1 MRRVCKD
8 RSLPLWRM
16 AMFSRRAVAKVAEKA
31 AEGGARCLF
40 VADGAGKMRKL
51 QQNEGKEP
59 VKRAE
64 PRFRRNPTIRSS
76 STARRKQKIDG
87 APFGASSR
95 RGRSIITAWASPQTT
110 VFDAGCPTARSRFR
124 SRAPLSDREFVAK
137 LLLFPKWRGA
147 HRCRRTLCRRRS
159 STQAALPTDLWAFC
173 FGSALNCTLLF
184 CRMTA

>member
-16 AMFSRRAVAKVAEKA
+16 AMFSRRTAAHVAEKET
-31 AEGGARCLF
+31 EGGARCLF
-40 VADGAGKMRKL
+40 VADGAGKTRKL

-95 RGRSIITAWASPQTT
+95 RGCSIITASASLRTS
-110 VFDAGCPTARSRFR
+110 VFDVRCSAARRRLLSRNPR
-124 SRAPLSDREFVAK
+124 VDGDPVAK
-137 LLLFPKWRGA
+137 RQYSEVVWPPIGA
-147 HRCRRTLCRRRS
+147 ADRS
-159 STQAALPTDLWAFC
+159 ISAKFLRKPTF
-173 FGSALNCTLLF
+173 
-184 CRMTA
+184 

>member
-8 RSLPLWRM
+8 PSLPLWRM
-16 AMFSRRAVAKVAEKA
+16 AMFSRRTAAHVAEKE
-31 AEGGARCLF
+31 AEGGARRLF

-64 PRFRRNPTIRSS
+64 PRFRQNPTIRSS

-95 RGRSIITAWASPQTT
+95 CGRGGTTASASLRTSVFDVRCSAAHRRLLSRTPRVDGDPVAKRQFSEGVWSPIGATDRSIS
-110 VFDAGCPTARSRFR
+110 
-124 SRAPLSDREFVAK
+124 AK
-137 LLLFPKWRGA
+137 FLRKPPF
-147 HRCRRTLCRRRS
+147 
-159 STQAALPTDLWAFC
+159 
-173 FGSALNCTLLF
+173 
-184 CRMTA
+184 

>member
-1 MRRVCKD
+1 MRRVCKVP
-8 RSLPLWRM
+8 SLPLWRM
-16 AMFSRRAVAKVAEKA
+16 AMFSRRAAAQVAEKA

-95 RGRSIITAWASPQTT
+95 RARSIITACASPQTT
-110 VFDAGCPTARSRFR
+110 VFDVRCSAAHRR
-124 SRAPLSDREFVAK
+124 PLSRTPRVDGDPVAK
-137 LLLFPKWRGA
+137 RQFSEGVWSPIGA
-147 HRCRRTLCRRRS
+147 ADRS
-159 STQAALPTDLWAFC
+159 I
-173 FGSALNCTLLF
+173 SAKFLRKTHF
-184 CRMTA
+184 